1 MEWTSSKLRGLAE
14 QVLTEQE
21 HRVYR
26 FHLLLGA
33 DQKLCCRKMNLG
45 LDEFRQTLASLQQKL
60 SDAAQSQRAQVISM
74 DDFVATGAV
83 RPIEFPTRKAA

>member
-33 DQKLCCRKMNLG
+33 DQKLCCRRMNLG
-45 LDEFRQTLASLQQKL
+45 LEEFRKTLACLQQKL
-60 SDAAQSQRAQVISM
+60 SEAAQSWRAPVVSM
-74 DDFVATGAV
+74 EDFVATSAI
-83 RPIEFPTRKAA
+83 RPIGLPAQKAA